1 MLNPLADTL
10 ARLIVFV
17 LGASIVIYTLMS
29 AIRAF
34 VLPRGANVPIT
45 RYTFRTVSRVFQMRA
60 KRAETYEERD
70 QVMALFAPVTL
81 LVLPVVWIILI
92 LIGYM
97 LMYWAIGVGTLYEA
111 FKVSGSSL
119 LTLGFFTNDTL
130 AASLLEFSEATIGL
144 GIVAL
149 LISYLPTMYTAFAK
163 REALVTLLE
172 VRADSPPSAVTM
184 ITRAHGIRGLE
195 YLDQIFED
203 WEIWFAEL
211 EESHTSL
218 APVNFFRSPQ
228 PDRSWITATG
238 AVLDCAALMNST
250 VDVPRTAQGQI
261 VIRAGFVALRHICDF
276 FQIKYHLDPHFPDQ
290 PISVTREEWEE
301 ARQQLI
307 AAGVPVKA
315 DVEQAWQDFA
325 GWRVNYDT
333 TLLAL
338 CQLLMAPYAPWSS
351 DRGLRRQG

>member
-1 MLNPLADTL
+1 MLTPLADL
-10 ARLIVFV
+10 FARLIVFG
-17 LGASIVIYTLMS
+17 LGAALVGYTLMS

-34 VLPRGANVPIT
+34 VLPRGDNVPIT
-45 RYTFRTVSRVFQMRA
+45 RYTFRIISRLFIWRA
-60 KRAETYEERD
+60 NKANSYEGRD
-70 QVMALFAPVTL
+70 RVMALFAPVTL
-81 LVLPVVWIILI
+81 LVLPVIWIILI
-92 LIGYM
+92 ILGYM
-97 LMYWAIGVGTLYEA
+97 LMYWALGVGTLYDA
-111 FKVSGSSL
+111 LKISGSSL

-130 AASLLEFSEATIGL
+130 VASLLEFSEATIGL

-149 LISYLPTMYTAFAK
+149 LISYLPTMYTAFSK
-163 REALVTLLE
+163 RETLVTMLE

-184 ITRAHGIRGLE
+184 ISRAQEIRGLE

-228 PDRSWITATG
+228 PDRSWITAAG

-261 VIRAGFVALRHICDF
+261 VIRAGFVALRHVCDF
-276 FQIKYHLDPHFPDQ
+276 FQITYHPDPRYPAQ
-290 PISVTREEWEE
+290 PISIAREEWEE

-333 TLLAL
+333 TLTEL
-338 CQLLMAPYAPWSS
+338 CQILMAPYAPWSS
-351 DRGLRRQG
+351 DRGRWRR

>member
-1 MLNPLADTL
+1 MLTPFADL
-10 ARLIVFV
+10 FARLIIFS
-17 LGASIVIYTLMS
+17 LGAGLVGYTLMS

-34 VLPRGANVPIT
+34 VLPRGDNVPIT
-45 RYTFRTVSRVFQMRA
+45 RYTFRIISRLFIWRA
-60 KRAETYEERD
+60 NKTNSYEGRD
-70 QVMALFAPVTL
+70 RVMALFAPVTL
-81 LVLPVVWIILI
+81 LVLPVIWIILI
-92 LIGYM
+92 LAGYM
-97 LMYWAIGVGTLYEA
+97 LMYWALGVGTLYDA

-149 LISYLPTMYTAFAK
+149 LISYLPTMYTAFSK
-163 REALVTLLE
+163 RETLVTMLE

-184 ITRAHGIRGLE
+184 ITRAQGIRGLE
-195 YLDQIFED
+195 YLDQVFED

-228 PDRSWITATG
+228 PDRSWITAAG

-261 VIRAGFVALRHICDF
+261 VIRAGFVALRHVCDF
-276 FQIKYHLDPHFPDQ
+276 FQISYHPDPRYPAQ
-290 PISVTREEWEE
+290 SISIAREEWEE

-315 DVEQAWQDFA
+315 DVEQSWQDFA

-333 TLLAL
+333 TLIEL
-338 CQLLMAPYAPWSS
+338 CQILMAPYAPWSS
-351 DRGLRRQG
+351 DRGRRRR

>member
-1 MLNPLADTL
+1 MLTPFADL
-10 ARLIVFV
+10 FARLIVFS
-17 LGASIVIYTLMS
+17 LGAGLVGYTLMS

-34 VLPRGANVPIT
+34 VLPRGDNVPIT
-45 RYTFRTVSRVFQMRA
+45 RYTFRIISRLFIWRA
-60 KRAETYEERD
+60 NKANSYEGRD
-70 QVMALFAPVTL
+70 RVMALFAPVTL
-81 LVLPVVWIILI
+81 LVLPVIWIILI
-92 LIGYM
+92 LAGYM
-97 LMYWAIGVGTLYEA
+97 LMYWALGVGTLYDA

-130 AASLLEFSEATIGL
+130 TASLLEFSEATIGL

-149 LISYLPTMYTAFAK
+149 LISYLPTMYTAFSK
-163 REALVTLLE
+163 RETLVTMLE

-184 ITRAHGIRGLE
+184 ITRAQGIRGLE
-195 YLDQIFED
+195 YLDQVFED

-228 PDRSWITATG
+228 PDRSWITAAG

-261 VIRAGFVALRHICDF
+261 VIRAGFVALRHVCDF
-276 FQIKYHLDPHFPDQ
+276 FQISYHPDPRYPAQ
-290 PISVTREEWEE
+290 SISIAREEWEE

-315 DVEQAWQDFA
+315 DVEQSWQDFA

-333 TLLAL
+333 TLIEL
-338 CQLLMAPYAPWSS
+338 CQILMAPYAPWSS
-351 DRGLRRQG
+351 DRGRRRR

>member
-1 MLNPLADTL
+1 MLDLIADTL
-10 ARLIVFV
+10 ARWIVFG
-17 LGASIVIYTLMS
+17 LGIALVVYTLLS

-34 VLPRGANVPIT
+34 VLPRGENVPIT
-45 RYTFRTVSRVFQMRA
+45 RYTFRIISRLFQWRA
-60 KRAETYEERD
+60 NKADNYAERD
-70 QVMALFAPVTL
+70 RVMALFAPVSL

-92 LIGYM
+92 IIGYT

-130 AASLLEFSEATIGL
+130 IASLLEFSEATIGL

-149 LISYLPTMYTAFAK
+149 LISYLPTMYTAFSK

-184 ITRAHGIRGLE
+184 ITRAAGIRGLD

-203 WEIWFAEL
+203 WEVWFAEV

-228 PDRSWITATG
+228 PDRSWITAAG

-250 VDVPRTAQGQI
+250 VDIPRTAQGQI
-261 VIRAGFVALRHICDF
+261 TIRAGFVALRHICDF
-276 FQIKYHLDPHFPDQ
+276 FRIKYHSDPHYPAQ
-290 PISVTREEWEE
+290 PISVTRAEWEE
-301 ARQQLI
+301 ACEQLI
-307 AAGVPVKA
+307 AAGVPVRA
-315 DVEQAWQDFA
+315 DRDQAWQDFA

-333 TLLAL
+333 VLLEL
-338 CQLLMAPYAPWSS
+338 CELLMAPYAPWSS
-351 DRGLRRQG
+351 DRGLRRR

>member
-1 MLNPLADTL
+1 MLTPLADL
-10 ARLIVFV
+10 FARLIVFG
-17 LGASIVIYTLMS
+17 LGAGLVGYTLMS

-34 VLPRGANVPIT
+34 VLPRGDNVPIT
-45 RYTFRTVSRVFQMRA
+45 RYTFRIISRLFIWRA
-60 KRAETYEERD
+60 NKANSYEGRD
-70 QVMALFAPVTL
+70 RVMALFAPVTL
-81 LVLPVVWIILI
+81 LVLPVIWIILI
-92 LIGYM
+92 ILGYM
-97 LMYWAIGVGTLYEA
+97 LMYWALGVGTLYDA
-111 FKVSGSSL
+111 FKISGSSL

-130 AASLLEFSEATIGL
+130 VASLLEFSEATIGL

-149 LISYLPTMYTAFAK
+149 LISYLPTMYTAFSK
-163 REALVTLLE
+163 RETLVTMLE

-184 ITRAHGIRGLE
+184 ITRAQGIRGVE
-195 YLDQIFED
+195 YLDQVFED

-228 PDRSWITATG
+228 PDRSWITAAG

-261 VIRAGFVALRHICDF
+261 VIRAGFVALRHVCDF
-276 FQIKYHLDPHFPDQ
+276 FQVTYHPDPHYPAQ
-290 PISVTREEWEE
+290 PISIAREEWEE

-333 TLLAL
+333 TLIEL
-338 CQLLMAPYAPWSS
+338 CQILMAPYAPWSS
-351 DRGLRRQG
+351 DRGRRRR